1 MSTRLVDVPTTVI
14 MPPSIA
20 AKESGIRNF
29 EAESPDRSAQSFT
42 YGMRKATIGVLLII
56 DDTPADD
63 TMIPRRKRFGLSV
76 SVNSPANRRGPKIV
90 RTPAVTMISRKM
102 TMISGLANPLS
113 ASSGVRMP
121 VSKNATTQ
129 MKKENAGLN
138 HSRYRATM
146 RKTTAART
154 KKVLKCSGI
163 EMLKLPG
170 IRIFGH
176 PFVCANHS
184 MTCAGGARRPHRDS
198 TAEARG

>member
-1 MSTRLVDVPTTVI
+1 
-14 MPPSIA
+14 
-20 AKESGIRNF
+20 
-29 EAESPDRSAQSFT
+29 
-42 YGMRKATIGVLLII
+42 MRKATIGVLLII

-102 TMISGLANPLS
+102 TIISGLAHPLR
-113 ASSGVRMP
+113 ASSGARMP
-121 VSKNATTQ
+121 VSEHATTQ
-129 MKKENAGLN
+129 TKTAHAGLN
-138 HSRYRATM
+138 HSRSRATT

-170 IRIFGH
+170 IRTFGH
-176 PFVCANHS
+176 PFVWANHS
-184 MTCAGGARRPHRDS
+184 VTCAGGARRPHRDS
-198 TAEARG
+198 TAEARGQRVNFFGHQDR